1 MRCGVAGMSQLEMM
15 AFVSKV
21 MIFDKGT
28 STTKCQTAPVNLTA
42 PVFF

>member
-21 MIFDKGT
+21 MVFDKGI
-28 STTKCQTAPVNLTA
+28 STTNNAKRLQ
-42 PVFF
+42 